1 MLLINTWCI
10 SLVAFMRQTMLL
22 CNGALVILKAWISL
36 NVRAMN
42 TVILYDNLLSRSVCD
57 KCRLQFQ

>member
-1 MLLINTWCI
+1 
-10 SLVAFMRQTMLL
+10 MRQTMLL